1 MRKAGPTVQTQ
12 STLSRR
18 QFGAIGALTALSTL
32 AVDGCTADE
41 PRRSAPSL
49 DAVTYLTG
57 FGAAGRESYAW
68 VAEAKGFFAEQ
79 GLKVTIA
86 LGAAGDVNNE
96 LIAADKAQFAAVDAS
111 GAFVRY
117 AKGLAGTATALNT
130 SFQIVCAVQQSTLI
144 SLIALQ
150 RSGIRAPHDL
160 QGRTV
165 VGATGAAPQKLFPA
179 YAKLAHFDDTRVAW
193 KTVQPN
199 QISPLVVSGKADA
212 GALFVVAEPGL
223 RKAAHGAETVVLPY
237 KRYMPDLFG
246 TVLVTQKKL
255 IAQKPDLV
263 RRFTGAL
270 LKGLAY
276 AIEHPAEA
284 AAILVQAQPSQ
295 DRAIAAQEV
304 TLMKPYVLPQD
315 AGAVI
320 GTMNPKQVDGT
331 ISLLQSVSLIKP
343 GITAGDIVN
352 DGFLGLAPKR

>member
-1 MRKAGPTVQTQ
+1 
-12 STLSRR
+12 
-18 QFGAIGALTALSTL
+18 
-32 AVDGCTADE
+32 
-41 PRRSAPSL
+41 
-49 DAVTYLTG
+49 
-57 FGAAGRESYAW
+57 
-68 VAEAKGFFAEQ
+68 
-79 GLKVTIA
+79 
-86 LGAAGDVNNE
+86 
-96 LIAADKAQFAAVDAS
+96 
-111 GAFVRY
+111 
-117 AKGLAGTATALNT
+117 
-130 SFQIVCAVQQSTLI
+130 
-144 SLIALQ
+144 
-150 RSGIRAPHDL
+150 
-160 QGRTV
+160 
-165 VGATGAAPQKLFPA
+165 
-179 YAKLAHFDDTRVAW
+179 
-193 KTVQPN
+193 
-199 QISPLVVSGKADA
+199 
-212 GALFVVAEPGL
+212 
-223 RKAAHGAETVVLPY
+223 
-237 KRYMPDLFG
+237 
-246 TVLVTQKKL
+246 VLVTQKKL